1 MMNVLME
8 RELPA
13 SFDVADDAQAARHA
27 RIAVDAI
34 ASLGGKMRWIC
45 TYATESG
52 KLFGLVEVEDQ
63 ATIDEYVRRAG
74 IGGVVKV
81 HKVLRKLDATIAAPK
96 A

>member
-1 MMNVLME
+1 MMKVLME
-8 RELPA
+8 RELP
-13 SFDVADDAQAARHA
+13 STFDVSDDVQAARHA

-34 ASLGGKMRWIC
+34 ATLRGKMRWIC

-52 KLFGLVEVEDQ
+52 KLFGLVEVADQ

-74 IGGVVKV
+74 IGGAVKV
-81 HKVLRKLDATIAAPK
+81 HKVLRTLDATIAAPK